1 MNKRKRT
8 RPISYGMKKTNKNK
22 TTEVSSPKGMRDLM
36 NEEYYAFQG
45 FFEKAQEVA
54 VYYGFKPIETPMME
68 HEEIFTS
75 SIGAGTDIVDKE
87 MYTLRTKGGDHLALR
102 PEHTAP
108 LVRAYIENGMQ
119 NMPQPVM
126 FYQYGPVFRHDK
138 PQRGRYRQFWQFDA
152 DALGSEKS
160 IMDAVVIKTCMSILE
175 EAGAT
180 NLSIDINSIGDKE
193 CRGAYIRELTSY
205 YRKHIS
211 SLPAV
216 DRERLKTNP
225 LRILDSKEEKT
236 IEINVGAPDSVS
248 FLCGSCKKHFKE
260 VLEYLEEMGINYNIN
275 KNLVRGLSYYTR
287 TVFEFIETTGGVDG
301 TPLTLAGGG
310 RYDYLARQIGSKKDV
325 PAVGF
330 SIGVDRIV
338 ASPWY
343 KKLTPR
349 ILKKPKIYFIQ
360 LGAEAKLKSLNII
373 EILRKAHI
381 PIAQSLSKDSLGSQL
396 AIAEKLAIPYA
407 IIFGV
412 KEALD
417 NSVIVR
423 DMGNRSQDTVKLPKL
438 LEYLKELK

>member
-1 MNKRKRT
+1 
-8 RPISYGMKKTNKNK
+8 MKNVNKNK
-22 TTEVSSPKGMRDLM
+22 SQEISSPKGMRDLR

-54 VYYGFKPIETPMME
+54 VYYGFKPIETPMLE
-68 HEEIFTS
+68 NEDIFTTG
-75 SIGAGTDIVDKE
+75 IGEGTDIVDKE
-87 MYTLRTKGGDHLALR
+87 MYTLKTKGGDHLALR

-108 LVRAYIENGMQ
+108 LVRAYIEHGMQ
-119 NMPQPVM
+119 TIPQPVM
-126 FYQYGPVFRHDK
+126 LYQYGPVFRHDK
-138 PQRGRYRQFWQFDA
+138 PQRGRYRQFWQFDL
-152 DALGSEKS
+152 DSLGSDKS
-160 IMDAVVIKTCMSILE
+160 IMDALVIKAGMSILE
-175 EAGAT
+175 DAGAA

-193 CRGAYIRELTSY
+193 CRNGYIKELTSY

-211 SLPAV
+211 DLAPV
-216 DRERLKTNP
+216 DRERLKINP

-236 IEINVGAPDSVS
+236 KEINKNAPDSVS
-248 FLCGSCKKHFKE
+248 FLCPSCKKHFKE
-260 VLEYLEEMGINYNIN
+260 VLEYLEEMNIQYNLN

-287 TVFEFIETTGGVDG
+287 TVFEIIEQKGAEDG
-301 TPLTLAGGG
+301 APLTLAAGG

-325 PAVGF
+325 SAVGI

-343 KKLTPR
+343 KKLSPR

-360 LGAEAKLKSLNII
+360 LGGEAKLKSLNII
-373 EILRKAHI
+373 EILRKAHV

-407 IIFGV
+407 LIFGV

-423 DMGNRSQDTVKLPKL
+423 DMSNRSQDTVKLSKL

>member
-1 MNKRKRT
+1 
-8 RPISYGMKKTNKNK
+8 MKKINKNK
-22 TTEVSSPKGMRDLM
+22 GTEVASPKGMRDLM
-36 NEEYYAFQG
+36 NEEYYSFQG
-45 FFEKAQEVA
+45 LFEKAQEVA

-68 HEEIFTS
+68 QEEIFTT
-75 SIGAGTDIVDKE
+75 SIGEGTDIIDKE
-87 MYTLRTKGGDHLALR
+87 MYTLKTKGGDHLALR

-108 LVRAYIENGMQ
+108 LMRAYIEHGMQ
-119 NMPQPVM
+119 TMPQPVM

-138 PQRGRYRQFWQFDA
+138 PQRGRYRQFWQFDL
-152 DALGSEKS
+152 DSLGNDKS
-160 IMDAVVIKTCMSILE
+160 IMDALVIKAGMSILE
-175 EAGAT
+175 EAGAK

-193 CRGAYIRELTSY
+193 CRGAYLRELTSY
-205 YRKHIS
+205 YRKHIN

-216 DRERLKTNP
+216 DRERLKINP

-236 IEINVGAPDSVS
+236 KEINESAPDSVS
-248 FLCGSCKKHFKE
+248 YLCPSCKKHFKE
-260 VLEYLEEMGINYNIN
+260 VLEYLEEMNIPYNIN

-287 TVFEFIETTGGVDG
+287 TVFEVYTESEEEGVLPVQVASGGH
-301 TPLTLAGGG
+301 
-310 RYDYLARQIGSKKDV
+310 YDYLAKQLGGKKDV
-325 PAVGF
+325 PGVGF
-330 SIGVDRIV
+330 SIGVDRV
-338 ASPWY
+338 VGAPWY
-343 KKLTPR
+343 KKLSPR

-396 AIAEKLAIPYA
+396 AIAEKLSIPYA
-407 IIFGV
+407 LIFGV

-423 DMGNRSQDTVKLPKL
+423 DMSNRSQDTVKLNKL

>member
-1 MNKRKRT
+1 MSKNNKQNK
-8 RPISYGMKKTNKNK
+8 ISDVT
-22 TTEVSSPKGMRDLM
+22 SPKGMRDLM
-36 NEEYYAFQG
+36 NEEYYSFQG

-54 VYYGFKPIETPMME
+54 VYYGFKPIDTPILE
-68 HEEIFTS
+68 QEEIFTS
-75 SIGAGTDIVDKE
+75 GIGEGTDIVDKE
-87 MYTLRTKGGDHLALR
+87 MYTLKTKGGDHLALR

-108 LVRAYIENGMQ
+108 LVRAYIEHGMQ
-119 NMPQPVM
+119 TLPQPVM
-126 FYQYGPVFRHDK
+126 FYQYGPAFRHDK
-138 PQRGRYRQFWQFDA
+138 PQRGRYRQFWQFDL
-152 DALGSEKS
+152 DSLGSDKS
-160 IMDAVVIKTCMSILE
+160 IMDALIIKAGMSILE
-175 EAGAT
+175 EAGAS

-193 CRGAYIRELTSY
+193 CRNGYIKELTSY
-205 YRKHIS
+205 YRKNINQ
-211 SLPAV
+211 LPAV

-236 IEINVGAPDSVS
+236 KEINEQAPDSIS
-248 FLCGSCKKHFKE
+248 FLCPSCKKHFKE
-260 VLEYLEEMGINYNIN
+260 VLEYLEEMGIGYNIN

-287 TVFEFIETTGGVDG
+287 TVFEIVEQGGG
-301 TPLTLAGGG
+301 EEGAPLALAGGG
-310 RYDYLARQIGSKKDV
+310 RYDYLARQIGSKRDV
-325 PAVGF
+325 PAVGI

-343 KKLTPR
+343 KKLAPR

-373 EILRKAHI
+373 EILRKAHV

-396 AIAEKLAIPYA
+396 AIAEKLNIPYTL
-407 IIFGV
+407 IFGV

-423 DMGNRSQDTVKLPKL
+423 DMSNRSQDTVKLSKL

>member
-1 MNKRKRT
+1 MLS
-8 RPISYGMKKTNKNK
+8 PA
-22 TTEVSSPKGMRDLM
+22 SPKGMRDLM
-36 NEEYYAFQG
+36 NEEYYSFQG

-54 VYYGFKPIETPMME
+54 VYYGFKPLDTPILE

-75 SIGAGTDIVDKE
+75 GIGEGTDIIDKE
-87 MYTLRTKGGDHLALR
+87 MYTLKTKGGDHLALR

-108 LVRAYIENGMQ
+108 LIRSYIEHGMQ
-119 NMPQPVM
+119 SMPQPVM
-126 FYQYGPVFRHDK
+126 LYQYGPSFRHDN
-138 PQRGRYRQFWQFDA
+138 PQRGRYRQFWQFDL
-152 DALGSEKS
+152 DSLGSDKS
-160 IMDAVVIKTCMSILE
+160 IMDALVIKAGMCILE

-193 CRGAYIRELTSY
+193 CRNSYIKELTSY
-205 YRKHIS
+205 YRKHLS
-211 SLPAV
+211 ALPPV
-216 DRERLKTNP
+216 DRERLKINP

-236 IEINVGAPDSVS
+236 KELNEAAPDSVS
-248 FLCGSCKKHFKE
+248 FLCPSCKKHFKE
-260 VLEYLEEMGINYNIN
+260 VLEYLEEMGIQYNIN

-287 TVFEFIETTGGVDG
+287 TVFEIIEQKGSEDG

-325 PAVGF
+325 PAVGI

-343 KKLTPR
+343 KKLAPR
-349 ILKKPKIYFIQ
+349 ILKKQ
-360 LGAEAKLKSLNII
+360 LGSEAKLKSLNVI

-381 PIAQSLSKDSLGSQL
+381 PISQSLSKDSLGSQL
-396 AIAEKLAIPYA
+396 GIAERLNIPYA

-412 KEALD
+412 KEAID

-423 DMGNRSQDTVKLPKL
+423 DMSNRSQDTVKISKL

>member
-1 MNKRKRT
+1 
-8 RPISYGMKKTNKNK
+8 MKNTNKNK
-22 TTEVSSPKGMRDLM
+22 GAEVASPKGMRDLM

-68 HEEIFTS
+68 HEETFTG
-75 SIGAGTDIVDKE
+75 IGVGTDIVDKE
-87 MYTLRTKGGDHLALR
+87 MYTLKTKGGDHLALR

-108 LVRAYIENGMQ
+108 LMRAYIEHGMQ

-126 FYQYGPVFRHDK
+126 FYQYGPIFRHDK
-138 PQRGRYRQFWQFDA
+138 PQRGRYRQFWQFDL
-152 DALGSEKS
+152 DSLGNDKS
-160 IMDAVVIKTCMSILE
+160 IMDALVIKAGMSILQ
-175 EAGAT
+175 EAGAE

-193 CRGAYIRELTSY
+193 CRNGYVKELTSY
-205 YRKHIS
+205 YRKHLS

-236 IEINVGAPDSVS
+236 KEINVNAPDSVS
-248 FLCGSCKKHFKE
+248 FLCAACKKHFKE
-260 VLEYLEEMGINYNIN
+260 VLEYLEEMGIPYNMN

-287 TVFEFIETTGGVDG
+287 TVFEVIEQTGGEEG

-310 RYDYLARQIGSKKDV
+310 RYDYLAKQVGGKKDV
-325 PAVGF
+325 PAIGI
-330 SIGVDRIV
+330 SIGVDRII

-343 KKLTPR
+343 KKLNPR

-407 IIFGV
+407 LIFGV

-423 DMGNRSQDTVKLPKL
+423 DMSNRSQDTVKLSKL

>member
-1 MNKRKRT
+1 
-8 RPISYGMKKTNKNK
+8 MKKTTAKNMK
-22 TTEVSSPKGMRDLM
+22 EISSPKGMRDLM

-45 FFEKAQEVA
+45 FFEKAQEVV
-54 VYYGFKPIETPMME
+54 VYYGFKPLETPMLE
-68 HEEIFTS
+68 NEEIFTTG
-75 SIGAGTDIVDKE
+75 IGEGTDIVDKE
-87 MYTLRTKGGDHLALR
+87 MYTLKTKGGDRLALR

-108 LVRAYIENGMQ
+108 LVRAYIEHGMQ

-126 FYQYGPVFRHDK
+126 LYQYGPSFRHDK
-138 PQRGRYRQFWQFDA
+138 PQRGRFRQFWQFDA
-152 DALGSEKS
+152 DALGSERS
-160 IMDAVVIKTCMSILE
+160 IMDALIIKTCMSILE
-175 EAGAT
+175 EAGAE
-180 NLSIDINSIGDKE
+180 NLSVDINSIGDKE
-193 CRGAYIRELTSY
+193 CRSGYIRELTSY
-205 YRKHIS
+205 YRKHINQ
-211 SLPAV
+211 LPAV
-216 DRERLKTNP
+216 DRERLKINP

-236 IEINVGAPDSVS
+236 IIINEQAPDSVS
-248 FLCGSCKKHFKE
+248 FLFPSCKKHFKE
-260 VLEYLEEMGINYNIN
+260 VLEYLEEMNIQYSLN

-287 TVFEFIETTGGVDG
+287 TVFEVMEQTNIEDG
-301 TPLTLAGGG
+301 APMALAGGG

-325 PAVGF
+325 PGVGF

-343 KKLTPR
+343 KKLAPR

-360 LGAEAKLKSLNII
+360 LGSEAKLRSLNVI

-396 AIAEKLAIPYA
+396 AIAEKLSIPYA
-407 IIFGV
+407 LIFGV

-423 DMGNRSQDTVKLPKL
+423 DMGSRSQDTVKLGKL